1 MTPKTQ
7 RKNKPFCRVQ
17 ISSNNPLL
25 VNQVK
30 RNLEALYPH
39 AELYRATATYLLPKK
54 SQTVHLYL
62 KIERGT
68 KQ

>member
-1 MTPKTQ
+1 MNSNTVSKD
-7 RKNKPFCRVQ
+7 KAFCRIQ
-17 ISSNNPLL
+17 ISSSKPLL
-25 VNQVK
+25 ANRVK
-30 RNLEALYPH
+30 CDLEALYPH

-54 SQTVHLYL
+54 TQTVHLYL